1 MHGSLWYVLRMH
13 FDLTDLR
20 LFANVHDAGTITG
33 GASAT
38 HMTLASASERI
49 RGMEE
54 NFGVPLLLRD
64 RRGVSLTP
72 AGRSLLHHARQVL
85 RQVDALRGEMGEYGR
100 GLQGHVRML
109 CNTSALSEHLP
120 DVLGSFLAAH
130 PGISIDLEER
140 NSFDIVDA
148 LRQGACDIGV
158 ASDAVDTEGL
168 QTFLLRDDPLVLVV
182 PRSHALARRPSVS
195 LSDAADSPF
204 VGLAQDSAL
213 QEHLAFHAR
222 KIGKYLY
229 YRVRLRSLESVCRMV
244 GTGAGVAV
252 VPRAVALQCGR
263 AAKVRGIPLADAWA
277 GRNLVLC
284 MQQLD
289 GLTTPARQLVQH
301 VLEATVGWRNEQT
314 DVIPGSR

>member
-1 MHGSLWYVLRMH
+1 MH

-54 NFGVPLLLRD
+54 SFGVPLLVRD

-72 AGRSLLHHARQVL
+72 AGRALLHHARQVL
-85 RQVDALRGEMGEYGR
+85 RHVDNLRGEMGEYGR

-120 DVLGSFLAAH
+120 DVLGRFLAAH

-168 QTFLLRDDPLVLVV
+168 QTFQLRDDPLVLVV
-182 PRSHALARRPSVS
+182 PRGHALARRSSIS
-195 LSDAADSPF
+195 LADAAETPF

-213 QEHLAFHAR
+213 QEHLAFQLR
-222 KIGKYLY
+222 KSGKHLY

-244 GTGAGVAV
+244 GTGAGIAV
-252 VPRAVALQCGR
+252 VPRAVALQCAR
-263 AAKVRGIPLADAWA
+263 AAKIRVIPLADAWA
-277 GRNLVLC
+277 QRKLVLC
-284 MQQLD
+284 VLKLD
-289 GLTTPARQLVQH
+289 VLTAPARQLTRH
-301 VLEATVGWRNEQT
+301 LLDAAVGRNAEQT
-314 DVIPGSR
+314 TVTPAGR